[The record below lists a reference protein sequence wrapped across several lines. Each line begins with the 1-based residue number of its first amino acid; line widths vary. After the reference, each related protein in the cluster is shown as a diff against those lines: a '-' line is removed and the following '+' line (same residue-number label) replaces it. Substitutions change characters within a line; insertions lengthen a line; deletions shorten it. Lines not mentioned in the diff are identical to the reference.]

1 MYTLLLIAFTMI
13 VSLIITPIIIA
24 VSKKLDLVDRP
35 NFRKVHTKPISVM
48 GGTVILFSFLIGIWL
63 GHPIEREVKPLIL
76 GAIIMY
82 LVGLID
88 DIYDLKPYIKLTG
101 QIVAAL
107 VVTLY
112 GITIDFISLPMGPT
126 IHFGF
131 LSIPI
136 TVIWIVAITNAIN
149 LIDGLDGLASG
160 VSAIGLMTI
169 GFIAILQANIFII
182 MICCVLLG
190 SLIGFLFYNFHPA
203 KIFLGDSGALMIGF
217 IIGFLSLLGFKNIT
231 FIALFFPIVILAVPF
246 IDTLFA
252 MIRRMKKG
260 QHIMQADKSHLH
272 HKLLALGYSHR
283 QTVLLI
289 YSIAI
294 MFSLSSVIL
303 YLSQPLGALMM
314 FILII
319 FTIELIVEFTGLID
333 DNYRP
338 ILNLITRKGDHKQHR
353 YDEQQPPK
361 H

>member
-1 MYTLLLIAFTMI
+1 MVTLLLVAVTMI
-13 VSLIITPIIIA
+13 VSLTITPIVIA
-24 VSKKLDLVDRP
+24 ISKRLNLVDKP

-48 GGTVILFSFLIGIWL
+48 GGTVILFSFLIGIWI
-63 GHPIEREVKPLIL
+63 GHPIETEIKPLII

-82 LVGLID
+82 VLGLVD
-88 DIYDLKPYIKLTG
+88 DIYDLKPYIKLAG
-101 QIVAAL
+101 QIAAAL
-107 VVTLY
+107 VVAFY
-112 GITIDFISLPMGPT
+112 GVTIDFISLPMGTT

-160 VSAIGLMTI
+160 ISAIGLITI
-169 GFIAILQANIFII
+169 GFIAILQANIFIT

-231 FIALFFPIVILAVPF
+231 IIALFFPIVILAVPF

-252 MIRRMKKG
+252 MIRRVKKG

-272 HKLLALGYSHR
+272 HKLLALGYTHR

-289 YSIAI
+289 YSISI
-294 MFSLSSVIL
+294 
-303 YLSQPLGALMM
+303 
-314 FILII
+314 
-319 FTIELIVEFTGLID
+319 
-333 DNYRP
+333 
-338 ILNLITRKGDHKQHR
+338 
-353 YDEQQPPK
+353 
-361 H
+361 

>member
-13 VSLIITPIIIA
+13 VSLIITPIII
-24 VSKKLDLVDRP
+24 VISKKLDLVDRP

-76 GAIIMY
+76 GAITMY
-82 LVGLID
+82 MVGLID
-88 DIYDLKPYIKLTG
+88 DIYDLRPYLKLAG

-107 VVTLY
+107 IVTFY
-112 GITIDFISLPMGPT
+112 GITIDFISLPIGPT
-126 IHFGF
+126 IHFGIF
-131 LSIPI
+131 SIPI

-160 VSAIGLMTI
+160 VSALALMTI

-190 SLIGFLFYNFHPA
+190 SLLGFLFYNFHPA

-231 FIALFFPIVILAVPF
+231 FI
-246 IDTLFA
+246 DTLFA

-272 HKLLALGYSHR
+272 HKLLALGYTHR

-314 FILII
+314 FILIV

-338 ILNLITRKGDHKQHR
+338 ILNLITKKGNGKQHH
-353 YDEQQPPK
+353 YDE
-361 H
+361 HHRS

>member
-13 VSLIITPIIIA
+13 VSLIITPIII
-24 VSKKLDLVDRP
+24 VISKKLDLVDRP

-63 GHPIEREVKPLIL
+63 GHPIEREVKPLRL
-76 GAIIMY
+76 GAITLFM
-82 LVGLID
+82 VGLID
-88 DIYDLKPYIKLTG
+88 DIYDLRPYLKLAG

-107 VVTLY
+107 IVTFY
-112 GITIDFISLPMGPT
+112 GITIDFISLPIGPT
-126 IHFGF
+126 IHFGIF
-131 LSIPI
+131 SIPI

-160 VSAIGLMTI
+160 VSALALMTI

-190 SLIGFLFYNFHPA
+190 SLLGFLFYNFHPA

-272 HKLLALGYSHR
+272 HKLLALGYTHR

-314 FILII
+314 FILIV

-338 ILNLITRKGDHKQHR
+338 ILNLITKKGNGKQHH
-353 YDEQQPPK
+353 YDE
-361 H
+361 HHRS

>member
-13 VSLIITPIIIA
+13 VSLIITPIII
-24 VSKKLDLVDRP
+24 VISKKLDLVDRP

-76 GAIIMY
+76 GAITMY
-82 LVGLID
+82 MVGLID
-88 DIYDLKPYIKLTG
+88 DIYDLRPYLKLAG

-107 VVTLY
+107 IVTFY
-112 GITIDFISLPMGPT
+112 GITIDFISLPIGPT
-126 IHFGF
+126 IHFGIF
-131 LSIPI
+131 SIPI

-160 VSAIGLMTI
+160 VSALALMTI

-182 MICCVLLG
+182 MIC
-190 SLIGFLFYNFHPA
+190 
-203 KIFLGDSGALMIGF
+203 FLGDSGALMIGF

-272 HKLLALGYSHR
+272 HKLLALGYTHR

-314 FILII
+314 FILIV

-338 ILNLITRKGDHKQHR
+338 ILN
-353 YDEQQPPK
+353 
-361 H
+361 

>member
-1 MYTLLLIAFTMI
+1 MVTLLLVAVTMI
-13 VSLIITPIIIA
+13 VSLTITPIVIA
-24 VSKKLDLVDRP
+24 ISKRLNLVDKP

-48 GGTVILFSFLIGIWL
+48 GGTVILFSFLIGIWI
-63 GHPIEREVKPLIL
+63 GHPIETEIKPLII

-82 LVGLID
+82 VLGLVD
-88 DIYDLKPYIKLTG
+88 DIYDLKPYIKLAG
-101 QIVAAL
+101 QIAAAL
-107 VVTLY
+107 VVAFY
-112 GITIDFISLPMGPT
+112 GVTIDFISLPMGTT

-160 VSAIGLMTI
+160 VSAIGLITI
-169 GFIAILQANIFII
+169 GFIAILQANIFIT

-231 FIALFFPIVILAVPF
+231 IIALFFPIVILAVPF

-252 MIRRMKKG
+252 MIRRVKKG

-272 HKLLALGYSHR
+272 HKLLALGYTHR

-289 YSIAI
+289 YSISI
-294 MFSLSSVIL
+294 LFSISSIIL
-303 YLSQPLGALMM
+303 YVSPPLGVVLM
-314 FILII
+314 F
-319 FTIELIVEFTGLID
+319 V
-333 DNYRP
+333 
-338 ILNLITRKGDHKQHR
+338 
-353 YDEQQPPK
+353 
-361 H
+361 

>member
-1 MYTLLLIAFTMI
+1 MVTLLLVAVTMI
-13 VSLIITPIIIA
+13 VSLTITPIVIA
-24 VSKKLDLVDRP
+24 ISKRLNLVDKP

-48 GGTVILFSFLIGIWL
+48 GGTVILFSFLIGIWI
-63 GHPIEREVKPLIL
+63 GHPIETEIKPLII

-82 LVGLID
+82 VLGLVD
-88 DIYDLKPYIKLTG
+88 DIYDLKPYIKLAG
-101 QIVAAL
+101 QIAAAL
-107 VVTLY
+107 VVAFY
-112 GITIDFISLPMGPT
+112 GVTIDFISLPMGTT

-160 VSAIGLMTI
+160 VSAIGLITI
-169 GFIAILQANIFII
+169 GFIAILQANIFIT

-231 FIALFFPIVILAVPF
+231 IIALFFPIVILAVPF

-252 MIRRMKKG
+252 MIRRVKKG

-272 HKLLALGYSHR
+272 HKLLALGYTHR

-289 YSIAI
+289 YS
-294 MFSLSSVIL
+294 
-303 YLSQPLGALMM
+303 
-314 FILII
+314 
-319 FTIELIVEFTGLID
+319 
-333 DNYRP
+333 
-338 ILNLITRKGDHKQHR
+338 
-353 YDEQQPPK
+353 
-361 H
+361 

>member
-1 MYTLLLIAFTMI
+1 MVTLLLVAVTMI
-13 VSLIITPIIIA
+13 VSLTITPIVIA
-24 VSKKLDLVDRP
+24 ISKRLNLVDKP

-48 GGTVILFSFLIGIWL
+48 GGTVILFSFLIGIWI
-63 GHPIEREVKPLIL
+63 GHPIETEIKPLII

-82 LVGLID
+82 VLGLVD
-88 DIYDLKPYIKLTG
+88 DIYDLKPYIKLAG
-101 QIVAAL
+101 QIAAAL
-107 VVTLY
+107 VVAFY
-112 GITIDFISLPMGPT
+112 GVTIDFISLPMGTT

-160 VSAIGLMTI
+160 VSAIGLITI
-169 GFIAILQANIFII
+169 GFIAILQANIFIT

-231 FIALFFPIVILAVPF
+231 IIALFFPIVILAVPF

-252 MIRRMKKG
+252 MIRRVKKG

-272 HKLLALGYSHR
+272 HKLLALGYTHR

-289 YSIAI
+289 YSISI
-294 MFSLSSVIL
+294 LFSLSSIIL
-303 YLSQPLGALMM
+303 YVSPPLGLS
-314 FILII
+314 LIHI
-319 FTIELIVEFTGLID
+319 
-333 DNYRP
+333 
-338 ILNLITRKGDHKQHR
+338 
-353 YDEQQPPK
+353 
-361 H
+361 

>member
-13 VSLIITPIIIA
+13 VSLIITPIII
-24 VSKKLDLVDRP
+24 VISKKLDLVDRP

-76 GAIIMY
+76 GAITMY
-82 LVGLID
+82 MVGLID
-88 DIYDLKPYIKLTG
+88 DIYDLRPYLKLAG

-107 VVTLY
+107 IVTFY
-112 GITIDFISLPMGPT
+112 GITIDFISLPIGPT
-126 IHFGF
+126 IHFGIF
-131 LSIPI
+131 SIPI

-160 VSAIGLMTI
+160 VSALALMTI

-182 MICCVLLG
+182 MIC
-190 SLIGFLFYNFHPA
+190 
-203 KIFLGDSGALMIGF
+203 DSGALMIGF

-272 HKLLALGYSHR
+272 HKLLALGYTHR

-314 FILII
+314 FILIV

-338 ILNLITRKGDHKQHR
+338 ILN
-353 YDEQQPPK
+353 
-361 H
+361 